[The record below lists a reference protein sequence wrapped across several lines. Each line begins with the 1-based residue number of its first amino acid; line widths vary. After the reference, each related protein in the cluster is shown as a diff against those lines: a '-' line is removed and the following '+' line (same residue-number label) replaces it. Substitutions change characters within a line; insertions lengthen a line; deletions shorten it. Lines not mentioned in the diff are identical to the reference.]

1 MTYRHNIPFLRAH
14 LKNPLLPHLKNPL
27 LPHLGLSTSNTV
39 TSSPGKRVHLRTEL
53 FTQLE
58 KLEGLYE
65 KGCVTK
71 EQCDELK
78 KSIMGDIKGL

>member
-1 MTYRHNIPFLRAH
+1 MSE
-14 LKNPLLPHLKNPL
+14 
-27 LPHLGLSTSNTV
+27 STSNPDTN
-39 TSSPGKRVHLRTEL
+39 SHGECVHLRTEL

-58 KLEGLYE
+58 KLEDLYE